1 MPSHPEDQGQPR
13 FLECDE
19 DFQEF
24 DREGFQPV
32 VHNEFLVEQAMWR
45 QVKTI
50 SMKAK
55 MKTKMKTEDF
65 LAGSTVRGRQP
76 LMQPSPKHTE
86 SIR

>member
-1 MPSHPEDQGQPR
+1 M
-13 FLECDE
+13 ECDE

-45 QVKTI
+45 QVRTGLI
-50 SMKAK
+50 QK
-55 MKTKMKTEDF
+55 MKTKMRTKF
-65 LAGSTVRGRQP
+65 AGNTVRGRQP
-76 LMQPSPKHTE
+76 LMQPLLKHTE